1 MATYVK
7 QYLLVIRTDGTTLH
21 VLGDEHSE
29 WRWSSAIVDLR
40 DDGATTRSG
49 NTYVFG
55 TRIDDI
61 DAVDKNFLA
70 QVVERDG
77 PLLIAP
83 ASIQKSDLEA
93 FVVVGR
99 AHAAA
104 RDIAFANAKAWPK
117 RMRVLPK
124 K

>member
-1 MATYVK
+1 MTTQVS

-21 VLGDEHSE
+21 VLGLERGE

-40 DDGATTRSG
+40 DDGATARSA
-49 NTYVFG
+49 NVYRFG
-55 TRIDDI
+55 KRIDDI

-70 QVVERDG
+70 QVVKRDG
-77 PLLIAP
+77 PLLVVP
-83 ASIQKSDLEA
+83 ASVDKTDLEP
-93 FVVVGR
+93 FVAVGR

-104 RDIAFANAKAWPK
+104 RQIAIAHAKTWPK
-117 RMRVLPK
+117 TMRVLAK